1 MFITPLKDSLGDSIH
16 CLTLTKEFF
25 DTNSV
30 DSKKEKLI
38 SEFLT
43 YEDLPIQYMDQ
54 VHGNRFQSISSVS
67 SPIIETDALVSAS
80 DNLILGMLSADC
92 MPIAIS
98 KKDGSVFAIIH
109 AGWRGL
115 ISGVIQ
121 TCLSA
126 FIKDEIKLTAWI
138 GPSISGG
145 FYEVG
150 SELYDAFM
158 KSDEHSQSNFKR
170 VNPKKW
176 LFDLNGEA
184 KRILKNHNVEV
195 HVSNQCT
202 YTNHDLFYSYR
213 RDQTENRLLTMIWR
227 KV

>member
-25 DTNSV
+25 DANSI

-54 VHGNRFQSISSVS
+54 VHGNRVQSISSVS

-80 DNLILGMLSADC
+80 DNLILGILSADC
-92 MPIAIS
+92 LPIAIS

-121 TCLSA
+121 TCLSS

-150 SELYDAFM
+150 PELYDAFM

-184 KRILKNHNVEV
+184 KRILNNHNVEV

-202 YTNHDLFYSYR
+202 YTNYDLFYSYR

>member
-25 DTNSV
+25 DTNSI

-38 SEFLT
+38 SDFLT

-54 VHGNRFQSISSVS
+54 VHGNRVQSISSVS

-80 DNLILGMLSADC
+80 DNLILGILSAYC

>member
-25 DTNSV
+25 DTNSI

-38 SEFLT
+38 SDFLT

-54 VHGNRFQSISSVS
+54 VHGNRVQSISSVS

-80 DNLILGMLSADC
+80 DNLILGILSADC

-150 SELYDAFM
+150 PELYDAFM

>member
-25 DTNSV
+25 DTNSI

-38 SEFLT
+38 SDFLT

-54 VHGNRFQSISSVS
+54 VHGNRVQSISSVS

-80 DNLILGMLSADC
+80 DNLILGILSADC

-109 AGWRGL
+109 AGWKGL

-121 TCLSA
+121 TLSL
-126 FIKDEIKLTAWI
+126 IHI
-138 GPSISGG
+138 
-145 FYEVG
+145 
-150 SELYDAFM
+150 
-158 KSDEHSQSNFKR
+158 
-170 VNPKKW
+170 
-176 LFDLNGEA
+176 
-184 KRILKNHNVEV
+184 
-195 HVSNQCT
+195 
-202 YTNHDLFYSYR
+202 
-213 RDQTENRLLTMIWR
+213 
-227 KV
+227 

>member
-25 DTNSV
+25 DTNSI

-54 VHGNRFQSISSVS
+54 VHGNQVQSISSVS
-67 SPIIETDALVSAS
+67 SPIIETDALISAS
-80 DNLILGMLSADC
+80 DNLVLGILSADC

>member
-1 MFITPLKDSLGDSIH
+1 MLITPLKDSLGDSIH

-25 DTNSV
+25 DTNSI

-38 SEFLT
+38 SDFLT

-54 VHGNRFQSISSVS
+54 VHGNRVQSISSVS

-80 DNLILGMLSADC
+80 DNLILGILSADC

-150 SELYDAFM
+150 PELYDAFM

>member
-54 VHGNRFQSISSVS
+54 VHGNRVQSISSVS

-80 DNLILGMLSADC
+80 DNLILGILSADC

>member
-1 MFITPLKDSLGDSIH
+1 MLITPLKDSLGDSIH

-25 DTNSV
+25 DANSI

-54 VHGNRFQSISSVS
+54 VHGNRVQSISSVS

-80 DNLILGMLSADC
+80 DNLILGILSADC
-92 MPIAIS
+92 LPIAIS

-121 TCLSA
+121 TCLSS

-170 VNPKKW
+170 VNSKKW

>member
-25 DTNSV
+25 DINSI

-38 SEFLT
+38 SDFLT

-54 VHGNRFQSISSVS
+54 VHGNRVQSISSVS

-80 DNLILGMLSADC
+80 DNLILGILSADC

-126 FIKDEIKLTAWI
+126 FIKDDIKLTAWI

>member
-25 DTNSV
+25 DANSI

-54 VHGNRFQSISSVS
+54 VHGNRVQSISSVS

-80 DNLILGMLSADC
+80 DNLILGILSADC
-92 MPIAIS
+92 LPIAIS

-121 TCLSA
+121 TCLSS
-126 FIKDEIKLTAWI
+126 FIKDEIKLIAWI

-150 SELYDAFM
+150 PELYDAFM

-170 VNPKKW
+170 INPKKW

>member
-1 MFITPLKDSLGDSIH
+1 MLITPLKDSLGDSIH

-25 DTNSV
+25 DANSI

-38 SEFLT
+38 SDFLT

-54 VHGNRFQSISSVS
+54 VHGNRVQSISSVS

-80 DNLILGMLSADC
+80 DNLILGILSADC

-121 TCLSA
+121 TCLSS
-126 FIKDEIKLTAWI
+126 FINDEIKLTAWI

-150 SELYDAFM
+150 PELYDAFM

>member
-25 DTNSV
+25 DTNSI

-43 YEDLPIQYMDQ
+43 YKDLPIQYMDQ
-54 VHGNRFQSISSVS
+54 VHGNRVQSISSVS

-80 DNLILGMLSADC
+80 DNLILGILSADC

>member
-25 DTNSV
+25 DTNSI

-38 SEFLT
+38 SDFLT

-54 VHGNRFQSISSVS
+54 VHGNRVQSISSVS

-80 DNLILGMLSADC
+80 DNLILGILSADC

-158 KSDEHSQSNFKR
+158 KFDELSQSNFKR

>member
-25 DTNSV
+25 DINSI

-38 SEFLT
+38 SDFLT

-80 DNLILGMLSADC
+80 DNLILGILSADC

>member
-25 DTNSV
+25 DKNSI

-54 VHGNRFQSISSVS
+54 VHGNRVHSISSVS

-80 DNLILGMLSADC
+80 DNLILGILSADC

>member
-25 DTNSV
+25 DTNSI

-43 YEDLPIQYMDQ
+43 YKDLPIQYMDQ
-54 VHGNRFQSISSVS
+54 VHGNRVQSISSVS

-80 DNLILGMLSADC
+80 DNLILGILSADC

-109 AGWRGL
+109 AGWKGL

-121 TCLSA
+121 TCLSS

>member
-80 DNLILGMLSADC
+80 DNLILGILSADC

>member
-25 DTNSV
+25 DTNSI

-54 VHGNRFQSISSVS
+54 VHGNRVHSISSVS

-80 DNLILGMLSADC
+80 DNLILGILSADC

-109 AGWRGL
+109 AGWKGL

-121 TCLSA
+121 TCLSS

>member
-25 DTNSV
+25 DTNSI

-43 YEDLPIQYMDQ
+43 YKDLPIQYMDQ
-54 VHGNRFQSISSVS
+54 VHGNRVQSISSVS

-80 DNLILGMLSADC
+80 DNLILGILSADC

-150 SELYDAFM
+150 PELYDAFM

>member
-1 MFITPLKDSLGDSIH
+1 MLITPLKDSLGDSIH

-25 DTNSV
+25 DTNSI

-54 VHGNRFQSISSVS
+54 VHGNRVQSISSVS

-80 DNLILGMLSADC
+80 DNLILGILSADC

-121 TCLSA
+121 TCLSS

>member
-16 CLTLTKEFF
+16 CLILTKEFF
-25 DTNSV
+25 DTNSI

-38 SEFLT
+38 SDFLT

-54 VHGNRFQSISSVS
+54 VHGNRIQSISSVS

-80 DNLILGMLSADC
+80 DNLILGILSADC